1 MTNEINDFQWKN
13 IILPR
18 IKAGQC
24 VPFLGAAVNV
34 DEAGRA
40 GPLGP
45 HVATHLVKKLS
56 GMGDDDILKLNQAT
70 YVIKKLAEMKKDDL
84 DDLAKAVQLIKRLPE
99 VKGEDFSDLDR
110 VTKIIQRLAG
120 LRDESL
126 AELMQIIERLK
137 GYEPETVHS
146 AEYDLAQIITHRK
159 FVLSKHYADLTR
171 LTLQNLPRVALH
183 TIVESGWDYDILVS
197 LLLEVLADDER
208 QPSKLLRVLAA
219 LPFEL
224 IVTTNFDRL
233 MERALDEIGRPYELV
248 EQPLDGFD
256 ADAQQDLQVRLSK
269 PKGVILYKLHGTFPL
284 KGKGAQ
290 SGSRIIVTE
299 EDYIKF
305 LTVIGREDEK
315 GVPGLI
321 KSRII
326 DSTLLFLGYSLEDW
340 DFRTLFKGL
349 IEGLAEGTRRVSYAI
364 QKEPPEFWQEV
375 WKKKNVEIF
384 DLDLAKFTED
394 LEAKW
399 QAFSVTSNT

>member
-1 MTNEINDFQWKN
+1 MTDDITDFQWDN

-18 IKAGQC
+18 IKAGRC

-34 DEAGRA
+34 DEAGRV

-56 GMGDDDILKLNQAT
+56 GMGDDDISRLSQVT

-84 DDLAKAVQLIKRLPE
+84 DNLAKAVQLIKRLPE
-99 VKGEDFSDLDR
+99 VAEEDLSDLEG

-120 LRDESL
+120 LKDESL
-126 AELMQIIERLK
+126 AELTQIIQRLK
-137 GYEPETVHS
+137 GYQPETVHS
-146 AEYDLAQIITHRK
+146 AEYDLAQVITHRK
-159 FVLSKHYADLTR
+159 FVRSKHYTDLTR
-171 LTLQNLPRVALH
+171 LALQNLPRVALH

-197 LLLEVLADDER
+197 LLREVLADDER
-208 QPSKLLRVLAA
+208 QPSKLLRVLAR

-248 EQPLDGFD
+248 EQPLEGFET
-256 ADAQQDLQVRLSK
+256 DAQEDLLLRLSK

-284 KGKGAQ
+284 KGQSAQ
-290 SGSRIIVTE
+290 SGSRIIITE

-305 LTVIGREDEK
+305 LTVIGREDER

-349 IEGLAEGTRRVSYAI
+349 IEGLAEGAQRVSYAI

-384 DLDLAKFTED
+384 DLDLTKFTDD

-399 QAFSVTSNT
+399 EAFGGK